1 MGPWYVGR
9 SLDIEISLQATIKVA
24 LSIYKI
30 AYSLISKLETLMPL
44 SDYYPDLIC
53 NLPKFSGRFDARKLS
68 AENCD
73 VLFATYPAGTVIEP
87 HKHDTDNVGV
97 ITKGEL
103 LLTMDGATTTI
114 TTASG
119 TKFQLTKNTAPSF
132 VKIPA
137 RLNSGSQIISLLF

>member
-1 MGPWYVGR
+1 
-9 SLDIEISLQATIKVA
+9 LA
-24 LSIYKI
+24 
-30 AYSLISKLETLMPL
+30 L

-53 NLPKFSGRFDARKLS
+53 NLPKFSGQFDARKLS

-87 HKHDTDNVGV
+87 HRHDTDNVGV

-114 TTASG
+114 SAG
-119 TKFQLTKNTAPSF
+119 QWYH
-132 VKIPA
+132 VPA
-137 RLNSGSQIISLLF
+137 NEEHSAEFREDTCEIEFWFTE

>member
-9 SLDIEISLQATIKVA
+9 SPDIEISLQATIKVA

-30 AYSLISKLETLMPL
+30 EYSLISKLETLMPL

-97 ITKGEL
+97 ITKGVL
-103 LLTMDGATTTI
+103 LLTVDDATTAVST
-114 TTASG
+114 G
-119 TKFQLTKNTAPSF
+119 QWYH
-132 VKIPA
+132 VPA
-137 RLNSGSQIISLLF
+137 QQEHGAEFREDTCEIEFWFTDN

>member
-30 AYSLISKLETLMPL
+30 EYSLISKLETLMPL

-103 LLTMDGATTTI
+103 RLTIDGATETI
-114 TTASG
+114 SAG
-119 TKFQLTKNTAPSF
+119 QWYH
-132 VKIPA
+132 VPA
-137 RLNSGSQIISLLF
+137 QQEHSAEFREDTCEIEFWFTDN

>member
-9 SLDIEISLQATIKVA
+9 SPDIEISLQATIKVA

-30 AYSLISKLETLMPL
+30 EYSLISKLETLMPL

-73 VLFATYPAGTVIEP
+73 VLFATYPSGTVIEP

-103 LLTMDGATTTI
+103 RLTIDGATETI
-114 TTASG
+114 SAG
-119 TKFQLTKNTAPSF
+119 QWYH
-132 VKIPA
+132 VPA
-137 RLNSGSQIISLLF
+137 QQEHGAEFREDTCEIEFWFTDN